1 MKQNL
6 TGILL
11 MVFGVIL
18 YNIYGKEIT
27 TKGLK
32 RADGTY
38 FTHRVIAVV
47 LMFAGMML
55 SIRSLIFKPDLN

>member
-1 MKQNL
+1 
-6 TGILL
+6 

-55 SIRSLIFKPDLN
+55 SIRSLIFKTDSN